1 MLNLKLTVPCHSSRC
16 GMIKI
21 IPSWS
26 KINQILNLKNQVS
39 IKKKIS
45 KILKLTIV
53 RSVSPI
59 ICCYKFVS
67 CFLGSKQCNKI
78 YFIDYSQEQ
87 DNVYQMTNRGWSDGR
102 IKIFHHNYS
111 KMLQNGGRFTW
122 TRKTKRLINPGYYCG
137 LIKLISI
144 KFVIIKMPFLLT

>member
-26 KINQILNLKNQVS
+26 KINQILNFKNQVS
-39 IKKKIS
+39 IKKKS
-45 KILKLTIV
+45 KILKLIIV

-87 DNVYQMTNRGWSDGR
+87 DNVYQMTNRGWSDGQ
-102 IKIFHHNYS
+102 IKILKCC
-111 KMLQNGGRFTW
+111 KMGVDLLEQG
-122 TRKTKRLINPGYYCG
+122 INPGYYCG

-144 KFVIIKMPFLLT
+144 KFVIIKIPFLLT